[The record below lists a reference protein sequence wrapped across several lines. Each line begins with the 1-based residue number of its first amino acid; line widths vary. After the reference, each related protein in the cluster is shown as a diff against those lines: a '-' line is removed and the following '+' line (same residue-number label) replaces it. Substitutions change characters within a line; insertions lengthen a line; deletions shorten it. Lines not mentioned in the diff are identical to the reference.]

1 MITAKRAEK
10 RKNAIESA
18 IEDVILNRTIF
29 FEKFFFPL
37 FVGVCGQF
45 LSAIE
50 NAIEKMFANRIIA
63 FYICTRKLQEFF
75 EVIPRKLLAVFDKFT
90 FTTSFAYA
98 LRTYTRYTHAH
109 AGTLFIKL

>member
-1 MITAKRAEK
+1 MLMITAKRAEK

-37 FVGVCGQF
+37 FIGVCGQF

-63 FYICTRKLQEFF
+63 FYICTRNQKSL
-75 EVIPRKLLAVFDKFT
+75 FDKFT

-109 AGTLFIKL
+109 AGTFLIKLIKGQ

>member
-1 MITAKRAEK
+1 MLMITAKRAEK

-37 FVGVCGQF
+37 FIGVCGQF

-63 FYICTRKLQEFF
+63 FYICTRNQG
-75 EVIPRKLLAVFDKFT
+75 RGDKEKVKCN
-90 FTTSFAYA
+90 Y
-98 LRTYTRYTHAH
+98 L
-109 AGTLFIKL
+109 KCNN